1 MPTYPMEEKIEE
13 YENEGIHRYVLRE
26 NIMDEI
32 IESTATLVDEA
43 VTRDWNEGL
52 IAEWIQSE
60 NDDVFALTSELPP
73 KEIEGMGYNCSFS
86 EETQAKIDSY
96 EKANNCKG
104 NWGVLEWDG
113 REIVAFSDIDR
124 YACKIWDWCEQ
135 SVYDGLQEKYNMT
148 IIDGIE
154 YLEETFA

>member
-1 MPTYPMEEKIEE
+1 MDEKDIKE

-26 NIMDEI
+26 DIMDYI
-32 IESTATLVDEA
+32 IDATAELVDVE
-43 VTRDWNEGL
+43 VTRNWNDGL
-52 IAEWIQSE
+52 IPDWIKSKT
-60 NDDVFALTSELPP
+60 DDVFALTSDLPGP
-73 KEIEGMGYNCSFS
+73 EIIEGMGYNCSFS
-86 EETQAKIDSY
+86 DETQSKINSY

-135 SVYDGLQEKYNMT
+135 AVYDELQEKYDMT

>member
-1 MPTYPMEEKIEE
+1 MDEIDIRE
-13 YENEGIHRYVLRE
+13 YENEGTHRYVLRE
-26 NIMDEI
+26 DIMEYI
-32 IESTATLVDEA
+32 IDATADLVDVE
-43 VTRDWNEGL
+43 VTRNWNDGL
-52 IAEWIQSE
+52 IPDWIKRKT
-60 NDDVFALTSELPP
+60 DDVFALTSELPP

-86 EETQAKIDSY
+86 DETQSKINSY

-135 SVYDGLQEKYNMT
+135 AVYDELQEKYDMT